1 VCVLTVLDAR
11 AVRTWSAAVVRGL
24 DAHRAEIDELN
35 VYPVPDGDTG
45 TNLALTAHAAAQAL
59 QASPAADPRGC
70 LAAFARGAVLGA
82 RGNSGVIMSQL
93 LRGLGEACPQP
104 GAAGSGAA
112 GSGAVDGAVLAEGL
126 VRAADL
132 AYAAVAA
139 PVEGTILTV
148 ARAAAEAA
156 KQIGGGPLD
165 AVVLAAARA
174 ATEALARTPSQL
186 PALGRAGVVDAGGRG
201 LVVVL
206 DALVEVVTGRAA
218 GTAPPRRARDRRV
231 LEAAREAGSAEFG
244 YEVQYLLDAADE
256 AAGRLRAELAGLG
269 DSVVVVGSGDGVWNV
284 HVHTNDV
291 GATVEAGVEAGRPY
305 RITVTRFADQVTADR
320 AAAAGAAAAGA
331 AGAGES
337 GAGESGAGESGARE
351 AAAREG
357 TAVVAIAP
365 DAGLSELFRAEG
377 VVVVGGK
384 PSTGELLAAIEG
396 SRAARVVVLPN
407 HRDHTAVAMAAAD
420 EARAAG
426 VQVAVVPTR
435 SPVQGLAA
443 VAVHDGSR
451 RFDDD
456 VIAMAETAAATRS
469 AEVTVAVREAITM
482 AGHCLPG
489 DVLGLVDGDVLLIGA
504 SVREVT
510 VELVNRLLATGGE
523 LMTAVLGADAPE
535 GLAHMLERHLAGT
548 HPEVELVVYEGGQP
562 LYPLLIGVE

>member
-1 VCVLTVLDAR
+1 
-11 AVRTWSAAVVRGL
+11 
-24 DAHRAEIDELN
+24 
-35 VYPVPDGDTG
+35 
-45 TNLALTAHAAAQAL
+45 
-59 QASPAADPRGC
+59 
-70 LAAFARGAVLGA
+70 
-82 RGNSGVIMSQL
+82 
-93 LRGLGEACPQP
+93 
-104 GAAGSGAA
+104 
-112 GSGAVDGAVLAEGL
+112 
-126 VRAADL
+126 
-132 AYAAVAA
+132 
-139 PVEGTILTV
+139 
-148 ARAAAEAA
+148 
-156 KQIGGGPLD
+156 
-165 AVVLAAARA
+165 
-174 ATEALARTPSQL
+174 
-186 PALGRAGVVDAGGRG
+186 
-201 LVVVL
+201 
-206 DALVEVVTGRAA
+206 
-218 GTAPPRRARDRRV
+218 
-231 LEAAREAGSAEFG
+231 
-244 YEVQYLLDAADE
+244 
-256 AAGRLRAELAGLG
+256 
-269 DSVVVVGSGDGVWNV
+269 
-284 HVHTNDV
+284 
-291 GATVEAGVEAGRPY
+291 
-305 RITVTRFADQVTADR
+305 
-320 AAAAGAAAAGA
+320 
-331 AGAGES
+331 
-337 GAGESGAGESGARE
+337 
-351 AAAREG
+351 
-357 TAVVAIAP
+357 VVAIAP

-504 SVREVT
+504 SVREVA

>member
-1 VCVLTVLDAR
+1 MLTVLDAR

-45 TNLALTAHAAAQAL
+45 ANLALTAHAAAQAL

-104 GAAGSGAA
+104 GAA

-337 GAGESGAGESGARE
+337 GAGESAARE

-504 SVREVT
+504 SVREVA